1 MEFFIVFFKY
11 FLLFLIYS
19 FIGWFF
25 EVLLTIIK
33 EHKYINRGFLI
44 GPIVPIWGTGAILIT
59 LILKEKDGIFNLLV
73 SSAFIGTFLEYV
85 VNVLMEKIFKA
96 RWWDY
101 SHLPF
106 NINGRV
112 WLGSSILFGIGGMC
126 VVLYLNPLFYSLI
139 NSLSSEA
146 IINLGFILLCILIMD
161 LFVSCNIIKK
171 LKLSAYSIKK
181 DYTEEVSNKVRAV
194 LREKSYSFNR
204 LIKAFPDVN
213 FLFKGKKN

>member
-1 MEFFIVFFKY
+1 MEFVIYFFRYFI
-11 FLLFLIYS
+11 LFIIYS
-19 FIGWFF
+19 FIGWLF
-25 EVLLTIIK
+25 EVFLTIVK
-33 EHKYINRGFLI
+33 EHKYVNRGFLI
-44 GPIVPIWGTGAILIT
+44 GPIVPIWGTGAILIS

-73 SSAFIGTFLEYV
+73 SSAFIGTFLEYL
-85 VNVLMEKIFKA
+85 VNVIMEKIFKA

-101 SHLPF
+101 SNLPF

-126 VVLYLNPLFYSLI
+126 VVLYFNPFFLSFINNLNNNMLI
-139 NSLSSEA
+139 YFGLLLLIIVIIDLS
-146 IINLGFILLCILIMD
+146 I
-161 LFVSCNIIKK
+161 SCNIIKS

-181 DYTEEVSNKVRAV
+181 DYTEEVSNKVRSV
-194 LREKSYSFNR
+194 LKEKSRSFNR